1 VRHLGLS
8 EVSAE
13 EVRAA
18 HSLHPIACV
27 ELEWS
32 LFSREAEVGGW
43 VVWCGCKGR
52 WGGGAPAGR
61 RLGLPDSSQPALRA
75 FDPSA
80 YITAQHS

>member
-52 WGGGAPAGR
+52 WGGGGGGARGASPG
-61 RLGLPDSSQPALRA
+61 
-75 FDPSA
+75 
-80 YITAQHS
+80 TARQLSTCLACL